1 MMKKRLTL
9 LLVAILVMVPFAS
22 TIQAQTEAPTLTIW
36 ADQTRAVV
44 VEELGAAFEEEYGVT
59 LNIQQLAFG
68 DIRDQL
74 RIAGPAGEGPDV
86 IVGAHDWLGELVLN
100 GLLSPIDLG
109 DAAADFSEVA
119 INAFTYDGALYGVP
133 YATENIAF
141 FYNTDLVETPP
152 ATWAEVRALS
162 EEIMDSGAA
171 DYGFIRME
179 GDPYHFFPIQTAFGG
194 YVFGIDA
201 EGSYDP
207 SDVGIDAPGS
217 IAALQWVQDM
227 VKDGL
232 IPTGLDGVAAET
244 LFMDGNAAMYITGP
258 WNIQNFLDAGL
269 NFAIAPAIPAGEEG
283 GEPGKPFIGAQAFM
297 ISAFSE
303 NPLLAQAF
311 LTEFVATEE
320 VQLSLYEQGNR
331 APALLS
337 ALEQVED
344 PYLTAL
350 AEAGSVG
357 LPMPAIP
364 EMSAVWTSWGDA
376 VTLAMQNTA
385 QSPAELFTTAADT
398 IRSTI
403 AGEE

>member
-1 MMKKRLTL
+1 MKKRMAL
-9 LLVAILVMVPFAS
+9 LLVAVLVMVPFAS
-22 TIQAQTEAPTLTIW
+22 TIQAQEAPALTIW
-36 ADQTRAVV
+36 ADETRAAVI
-44 VEELGAAFEEEYGVT
+44 EELGAGFEEEYGVT
-59 LNIQQLAFG
+59 LNVQQLAFG

-74 RIAGPAGEGPDV
+74 RVAGPAGEGPDV

-100 GLLSPIDLG
+100 GLLSPVDLG

-119 INAFTYDGALYGVP
+119 INAFSYDGTLYGVP

-152 ATWAEVRALS
+152 ATWAEVRTLS

-171 DYGFIRME
+171 DYGYIRQE

-194 YVFGIDA
+194 YVFGIGDDGA
-201 EGSYDP
+201 YDP
-207 SDVGIDAPGS
+207 TDVGIDAPGS
-217 IAALQWVQDM
+217 IAALQWLQDM

-244 LFMDGNAAMYITGP
+244 LFQDGSAAMYITGP
-258 WNIQNFLDAGL
+258 WNIQKFVDAGL

-283 GEPGKPFIGAQAFM
+283 GEPGKPFIGAQGFM
-297 ISAFSE
+297 VSAFSE

-311 LTEFVATEE
+311 LTEFVASEE
-320 VQLSLYEQGNR
+320 VQLALYEKGNR
-331 APALLS
+331 TPALLS
-337 ALEQVED
+337 AMEQVED
-344 PYLTAL
+344 PYLAAL
-350 AEAGSVG
+350 GEAGAVG

-364 EMSAVWTSWGDA
+364 EMSAVWTAWGDS
-376 VTLAMQNTA
+376 VTLAMQDTTK
-385 QSPAELFTTAADT
+385 SPAELFTVAADT

>member
-1 MMKKRLTL
+1 MKKRMTL
-9 LLVAILVMVPFAS
+9 LLVAVLVMVPFAS
-22 TIQAQTEAPTLTIW
+22 TIQAQEAPALTIW
-36 ADQTRAVV
+36 ADETRAVV
-44 VEELGAAFEEEYGVT
+44 IEELGAAFEEEYGVT
-59 LNIQQLAFG
+59 LNVQQLAFG

-74 RIAGPAGEGPDV
+74 RVAGPAGEGPDV
-86 IVGAHDWLGELVLN
+86 IIGAHDWLGELVLN
-100 GLLSPIDLG
+100 GLLSPVDLG

-119 INAFTYDGALYGVP
+119 INAFSYDGTLYGVP

-152 ATWAEVRALS
+152 ATWAEVRTLS

-171 DYGFIRME
+171 DYGYIRQE

-194 YVFGIDA
+194 YVFGIGDDGA
-201 EGSYDP
+201 YDP
-207 SDVGIDAPGS
+207 TDVGVDAPGS

-244 LFMDGNAAMYITGP
+244 LFQDGSAAMYITGP
-258 WNIQNFLDAGL
+258 WNIQKFVDAGL
-269 NFAIAPAIPAGEEG
+269 NFAIAPAVPAGEEG
-283 GEPGKPFIGAQAFM
+283 GEPGKPFIGAQGFM
-297 ISAFSE
+297 VSAFSE

-311 LTEFVATEE
+311 LTEFVASEE
-320 VQLSLYEQGNR
+320 VQLALYEKGNR
-331 APALLS
+331 TPALLS
-337 ALEQVED
+337 AMEKVED
-344 PYLTAL
+344 PYLAAL
-350 AEAGSVG
+350 GEAGAVG

-364 EMSAVWTSWGDA
+364 EMSAVWTSWGDS
-376 VTLAMQNTA
+376 VTLAMQDTTK
-385 QSPAELFTTAADT
+385 SPAELFTVAADT

>member
-1 MMKKRLTL
+1 MKKRLTL
-9 LLVAILVMVPFAS
+9 LLVAVMVMVPFAS
-22 TIQAQTEAPTLTIW
+22 TIQAQEEAPALTIW
-36 ADQTRAVV
+36 ADETRAVV
-44 VEELGAAFEEEYGVT
+44 IEDLGAAFEEEYGVT
-59 LNIQQLAFG
+59 LNVQQLAFG

-119 INAFTYDGALYGVP
+119 INAFTYDGDLYGVP

-152 ATWAEVRALS
+152 ATWAEVRSLS

-171 DYGFIRME
+171 DYGYIRQE

-217 IAALQWVQDM
+217 IAGLQWVQDM

-297 ISAFSE
+297 VSAFSE

-311 LTEFVATEE
+311 LTEFVASEE
-320 VQLSLYEQGNR
+320 VQLSLYEEGNR

-337 ALEQVED
+337 ALEQVDD
-344 PYLTAL
+344 PYLAAL
-350 AEAGSVG
+350 AEAGAVG
-357 LPMPAIP
+357 LPMPAIS
-364 EMSAVWTSWGDA
+364 EMSAVWTAWGDA
-376 VTLAMQNTA
+376 VTLAMQDTA

>member
-1 MMKKRLTL
+1 MKKRLTL
-9 LLVAILVMVPFAS
+9 LLVAVMVMVPFAS
-22 TIQAQTEAPTLTIW
+22 TIQAQEEAPALTIW
-36 ADQTRAVV
+36 ADETRAVV
-44 VEELGAAFEEEYGVT
+44 VEDLGAAFEEEYGVT
-59 LNIQQLAFG
+59 LNVQQLAFG

-119 INAFTYDGALYGVP
+119 INAFTYDGDLYGVP

-152 ATWAEVRALS
+152 ATWAEVRSLS

-171 DYGFIRME
+171 DYGYIRQE

-297 ISAFSE
+297 VSAFSE

-311 LTEFVATEE
+311 LTEFVASED
-320 VQLSLYEQGNR
+320 VQLSLYEEGNR

-337 ALEQVED
+337 ALEQLED
-344 PYLTAL
+344 PYLAAL
-350 AEAGSVG
+350 AEAGAVG

-364 EMSAVWTSWGDA
+364 EMSAVWTAWGDA
-376 VTLAMQNTA
+376 VTLAMQDTS

>member
-1 MMKKRLTL
+1 MKKRLTL
-9 LLVAILVMVPFAS
+9 LLVAVMVMVPFAS
-22 TIQAQTEAPTLTIW
+22 TIQAQEEAPALTIW
-36 ADQTRAVV
+36 ADETRAVV
-44 VEELGAAFEEEYGVT
+44 VEDLGAAFEEEYGVT
-59 LNIQQLAFG
+59 LNVQQLAFG

-119 INAFTYDGALYGVP
+119 INAFTYDGDLYGVP

-152 ATWAEVRALS
+152 ATWAEVRSLS

-171 DYGFIRME
+171 DYGYIRQE

-297 ISAFSE
+297 VSAFSE

-311 LTEFVATEE
+311 LTEFVARED
-320 VQLSLYEQGNR
+320 VQLSLYEEGNR

-337 ALEQVED
+337 ALEQLDD
-344 PYLTAL
+344 PYLAAL
-350 AEAGSVG
+350 AEAGAVG

-376 VTLAMQNTA
+376 VTLAMQDTS

>member
-1 MMKKRLTL
+1 MKKRLTL
-9 LLVAILVMVPFAS
+9 LLVAVMVMVPFAS
-22 TIQAQTEAPTLTIW
+22 TIQAQEEAPALTIW
-36 ADQTRAVV
+36 ADETRAVV
-44 VEELGAAFEEEYGVT
+44 IEDLGAAFEEEYGVT
-59 LNIQQLAFG
+59 LNVQQLAFG

-119 INAFTYDGALYGVP
+119 INAFTYDGDLYGVP

-152 ATWAEVRALS
+152 ATWAEVRSLS

-171 DYGFIRME
+171 DYGYIRQE

-297 ISAFSE
+297 VSAFSE

-311 LTEFVATEE
+311 LTEFVARED
-320 VQLSLYEQGNR
+320 VQLSLYEEGNR

-337 ALEQVED
+337 ALEQLED
-344 PYLTAL
+344 PYLAAL
-350 AEAGSVG
+350 AEAGAVG

-376 VTLAMQNTA
+376 VTLAMQDTS

>member
-1 MMKKRLTL
+1 MKKRLTL
-9 LLVAILVMVPFAS
+9 LLVAVMVMVPFAS
-22 TIQAQTEAPTLTIW
+22 TIQAQDEAPALTIW
-36 ADQTRAVV
+36 ADETRAVV
-44 VEELGAAFEEEYGVT
+44 VEDLGAAFEEEYGVT
-59 LNIQQLAFG
+59 LNVQQLAFG

-119 INAFTYDGALYGVP
+119 INAFTYDGDLYGVP

-152 ATWAEVRALS
+152 ATWAEVRSLS

-171 DYGFIRME
+171 DYGYIRQE

-297 ISAFSE
+297 VSAFSE

-311 LTEFVATEE
+311 LTEFVASED
-320 VQLSLYEQGNR
+320 VQLSLYEEGNR

-337 ALEQVED
+337 ALEQLED
-344 PYLTAL
+344 PYLAAL
-350 AEAGSVG
+350 AEAGAVG

-364 EMSAVWTSWGDA
+364 EMSAVWTAWGDA
-376 VTLAMQNTA
+376 VTLAMQDTS

>member
-1 MMKKRLTL
+1 MKKRMTL
-9 LLVAILVMVPFAS
+9 LLVAVLVMVPFAS
-22 TIQAQTEAPTLTIW
+22 TIQAQEAPALTIW
-36 ADQTRAVV
+36 ADETRAGVI
-44 VEELGAAFEEEYGVT
+44 EELGAGFEEEYGVT
-59 LNIQQLAFG
+59 LNVQQLAFG

-74 RIAGPAGEGPDV
+74 RVAGPAGEGPDV

-100 GLLSPIDLG
+100 GLLSPVDLG

-119 INAFTYDGALYGVP
+119 INAFSYDGTLYGVP

-152 ATWAEVRALS
+152 ATWAEVRTLS

-171 DYGFIRME
+171 DYGYIRQE

-194 YVFGIDA
+194 YVFGIGDDGA
-201 EGSYDP
+201 YDP
-207 SDVGIDAPGS
+207 TDVGIDAPGS
-217 IAALQWVQDM
+217 IAALQWLQDM

-244 LFMDGNAAMYITGP
+244 LFQDGSAAMYITGP
-258 WNIQNFLDAGL
+258 WNIQKFVDAGL

-283 GEPGKPFIGAQAFM
+283 GEPGKPFIGAQGFM
-297 ISAFSE
+297 VSAFSE

-311 LTEFVATEE
+311 LTEFVASEE
-320 VQLSLYEQGNR
+320 VQLALYEKGNR
-331 APALLS
+331 TPALLS
-337 ALEQVED
+337 AMEQVED
-344 PYLTAL
+344 PYLAAL
-350 AEAGSVG
+350 GEAGAVG

-364 EMSAVWTSWGDA
+364 EMSAVWTAWGDS
-376 VTLAMQNTA
+376 VTLAMQDTTK
-385 QSPAELFTTAADT
+385 SPAELFTVAADT

>member
-1 MMKKRLTL
+1 MKKRMAL
-9 LLVAILVMVPFAS
+9 LLVAVLVMVPFAS
-22 TIQAQTEAPTLTIW
+22 TIQAQEAPALTIW
-36 ADQTRAVV
+36 ADETRAAVI
-44 VEELGAAFEEEYGVT
+44 EELGAGFEEEYGVT
-59 LNIQQLAFG
+59 LNVQQLAFG

-74 RIAGPAGEGPDV
+74 RVAGPAGEGPDV

-100 GLLSPIDLG
+100 GLLSPVDLG

-119 INAFTYDGALYGVP
+119 INAFSYDGTLYGVP

-152 ATWAEVRALS
+152 ATWAEVRTLS
-162 EEIMDSGAA
+162 EEIMNSGAA
-171 DYGFIRME
+171 DYGYIRQE

-194 YVFGIDA
+194 YVFGIGDDGA
-201 EGSYDP
+201 YDP
-207 SDVGIDAPGS
+207 TDVGIDAPGS
-217 IAALQWVQDM
+217 IAALQWLQDM

-244 LFMDGNAAMYITGP
+244 LFQDGSAAMYITGP
-258 WNIQNFLDAGL
+258 WNIQKFVDAGL

-283 GEPGKPFIGAQAFM
+283 GEPGKPFIGAQGFM
-297 ISAFSE
+297 VSAFSE

-311 LTEFVATEE
+311 LTEFVASEE
-320 VQLSLYEQGNR
+320 VQLALYEKGNR
-331 APALLS
+331 TPALLS
-337 ALEQVED
+337 AMEQVED
-344 PYLTAL
+344 PYLAAL
-350 AEAGSVG
+350 GEAGAVG

-364 EMSAVWTSWGDA
+364 EMSAVWTAWGDS
-376 VTLAMQNTA
+376 VTLAMQDTTK
-385 QSPAELFTTAADT
+385 SPAELFTVAADT

>member
-1 MMKKRLTL
+1 MKKRMTL
-9 LLVAILVMVPFAS
+9 LLVAVLVMVPFAS
-22 TIQAQTEAPTLTIW
+22 TIQAQEAPALTIW
-36 ADQTRAVV
+36 ADETRAGVI
-44 VEELGAAFEEEYGVT
+44 EELGAGFEEEYGVT
-59 LNIQQLAFG
+59 LNVQQLAFG

-74 RIAGPAGEGPDV
+74 RVAGPAGEGPDV

-100 GLLSPIDLG
+100 GLLSPVDLG

-119 INAFTYDGALYGVP
+119 INAFSYDGTLYGVP

-152 ATWAEVRALS
+152 ATWAEVRTLS

-171 DYGFIRME
+171 DYGYIRQE

-194 YVFGIDA
+194 YVFGIGDDGA
-201 EGSYDP
+201 YDP
-207 SDVGIDAPGS
+207 TDVGIDAPGS
-217 IAALQWVQDM
+217 IAALQWLQDM

-244 LFMDGNAAMYITGP
+244 LFQDGSAAMYITGP
-258 WNIQNFLDAGL
+258 WNIQKFLDAGL

-283 GEPGKPFIGAQAFM
+283 GEPGKPFIGAQGFM
-297 ISAFSE
+297 VSAFSE

-311 LTEFVATEE
+311 LTEFVASEE
-320 VQLSLYEQGNR
+320 VQLALYEKGNR
-331 APALLS
+331 TPALLS
-337 ALEQVED
+337 AMEQVED
-344 PYLTAL
+344 PYLAAL
-350 AEAGSVG
+350 GEAGAVG

-364 EMSAVWTSWGDA
+364 EMSAVWTAWGDS
-376 VTLAMQNTA
+376 VTLAMQDTTK
-385 QSPAELFTTAADT
+385 SPAELFTVAADT